1 MLGQST
7 FVICI
12 LVLEPALQADDKPWG
27 CGPLLPTFSCFASNS
42 KYFFQNFCLNACT
55 TKHCFTLCLVSKP
68 GESYVPILL
77 ENVFPFFFL
86 LESSLVWASSTT
98 TASIGK
104 GADTPPLSN
113 VDVVGRIIDSQ
124 SALSIPLFL
133 FKVNESVHIFCF
145 LSALGFFFFLRGRG
159 IGIDDDCKL
168 KPRSSNKCKSASAS
182 ASRNAY
188 LEQMTLDN
196 AISLQLFVIF
206 KRTAHRGSFECTS
219 KNKMH
224 A

>member
-1 MLGQST
+1 MWFVYLFWNLHCKLMISREDVVRYCRLSHVLHPTVNIFFKT
-7 FVICI
+7 FASMH
-12 LVLEPALQADDKPWG
+12 ALQNIVS
-27 CGPLLPTFSCFASNS
+27 LYASYRS
-42 KYFFQNFCLNACT
+42 QGKLCTHSAGKCL
-55 TKHCFTLCLVSKP
+55 S
-68 GESYVPILL
+68 I
-77 ENVFPFFFL
+77 FFL
-86 LESSLVWASSTT
+86 PESGLVWASSTT

-133 FKVNESVHIFCF
+133 FKVNESVDIFCF

-182 ASRNAY
+182 ASRNVY

-206 KRTAHRGSFECTS
+206 KRTAHHGSFECTS